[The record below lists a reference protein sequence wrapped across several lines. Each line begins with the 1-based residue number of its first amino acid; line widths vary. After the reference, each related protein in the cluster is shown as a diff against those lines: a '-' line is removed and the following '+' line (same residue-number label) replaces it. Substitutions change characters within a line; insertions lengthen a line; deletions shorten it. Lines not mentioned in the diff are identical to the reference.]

1 MKILWVKTDF
11 LHPTTRGG
19 QIRTLEMVKRLHA
32 RNELHYLTFDNG
44 TNPEGLR
51 RAGEYSSKQY
61 TVTHTVP
68 RRGSLAFAGQV
79 FSGTFSRLPL
89 AVSRYES
96 AEMRRLITQLM
107 RTEKFDCVVC
117 DFLAPAP
124 NFEDL
129 RSCVLFQHNVES
141 VIWERHAQNAT
152 DPLRKA
158 YFRLQAKRMFEFE
171 RHVCRGVSRIV
182 AVSEDDARL
191 MTSMFGLDHV
201 AAVPTG
207 VDVGYFT
214 PEQPVP
220 DVADL
225 VFVGSMDWMPNSDG
239 MAYFVREVLPLIHA
253 KRPECKLAIVGRE
266 PGPEIRAWAQRDE
279 RIRVT
284 GTVPDVR
291 PYLWGSK
298 VSIVP
303 LRIGGGTRLKI
314 YEAMAART
322 AVVATTIGAEGLDIS
337 SPDHFRRADTPAAFA
352 QACLDLLA
360 DAGERQRVVESAWR
374 LVASAFSWDHVA
386 DCFERNI
393 GGPLRRSG

>member
-32 RNELHYLTFDNG
+32 RNELHYLTFDDG

-61 TVTHTVP
+61 TVAHTVP

-171 RHVCRGVSRIV
+171 RHVCHSVSRIV
-182 AVSEDDARL
+182 AVSENDARL
-191 MTSMFGLDHV
+191 MISMFGVDYV

-214 PEQPVP
+214 PERRCRRWLTLCLSGQWIGCRIPT
-220 DVADL
+220 A
-225 VFVGSMDWMPNSDG
+225 

-253 KRPECKLAIVGRE
+253 KRPDVYSRHCGAGTRAGD
-266 PGPEIRAWAQRDE
+266 PG
-279 RIRVT
+279 
-284 GTVPDVR
+284 
-291 PYLWGSK
+291 L
-298 VSIVP
+298 
-303 LRIGGGTRLKI
+303 GGTRREDSRNWHCAGCATVPLGL
-314 YEAMAART
+314 EGVDRAA
-322 AVVATTIGAEGLDIS
+322 S
-337 SPDHFRRADTPAAFA
+337 NRRRHPA
-352 QACLDLLA
+352 
-360 DAGERQRVVESAWR
+360 
-374 LVASAFSWDHVA
+374 
-386 DCFERNI
+386 
-393 GGPLRRSG
+393 